1 MKKMLSLSAIGK
13 DKTGIVSSISEI
25 LFKLGCNIEDS
36 TMTLLSGQFAVILLL
51 DCPKNS
57 DVSKIK
63 RSLNA
68 SMKKL
73 GLSYSITEVD
83 KPKTNKKNFGDYIIA
98 VYGSDRVGIVY
109 NVSKYLADKKI
120 NITDVQTKISG
131 KKDKVYIMLLEV
143 NIPKTL
149 KIDNVKQNLK
159 QLAKELNVEIFVN
172 QADSQKI

>member
-57 DVSKIK
+57 DISKIK
-63 RSLNA
+63 RSLNS

-73 GLSYSITEVD
+73 GLSYSLTEVD
-83 KPKTNKKNFGDYIIA
+83 KPKINKKNFGDYIIA

-120 NITDVQTKISG
+120 NITDVQTKMSG
-131 KKDKVYIMLLEV
+131 KKDKVNIMLLEV

-149 KIDNVKQNLK
+149 KIEIVKQNLK
-159 QLAKELNVEIFVN
+159 QLAKKLNVEIFVN

>member
-57 DVSKIK
+57 DISKIK
-63 RSLNA
+63 RSLN
-68 SMKKL
+68 SLMKKL
-73 GLSYSITEVD
+73 GLSYSVTEVD
-83 KPKTNKKNFGDYIIA
+83 KPKTNKKNFGDYVIA

-120 NITDVQTKISG
+120 NITDVQTKVSG

-143 NIPKTL
+143 NIPKAL
-149 KIDNVKQNLK
+149 KIEIVKQNLK

>member
-1 MKKMLSLSAIGK
+1 MKMLSLSAIGK
-13 DKTGIVSSISEI
+13 DRTGIVSSISEI

-57 DVSKIK
+57 DVSTIK
-63 RSLNA
+63 RSLNS

-73 GLSYSITEVD
+73 GLSFSVTEVD
-83 KPKTNKKNFGDYIIA
+83 KPKTNKKNFGDYVIA

-109 NVSKYLADKKI
+109 NVSKFLAAKKI

-131 KKDKVYIMLLEV
+131 TKDKVYIMLLEV

-149 KIDNVKQNLK
+149 KIENVKQSLQ

-172 QADSQKI
+172 QADSSQI

>member
-13 DKTGIVSSISEI
+13 DRTGIVSSISEI

-63 RSLNA
+63 RSLNS

-73 GLSYSITEVD
+73 GLSYSINEVD
-83 KPKTNKKNFGDYIIA
+83 NPKTSKKNFGDYIIA

-109 NVSKYLADKKI
+109 NVSKFLADKKI

-143 NIPKTL
+143 NIPKIL
-149 KIDNVKQNLK
+149 KIETVKQNLK
-159 QLAKELNVEIFVN
+159 QLAQELNVEIFVN

>member
-57 DVSKIK
+57 DISKIK
-63 RSLNA
+63 RSLNS

-73 GLSYSITEVD
+73 GLSYSVTEVD
-83 KPKTNKKNFGDYIIA
+83 KPKINKKNFGDYVIA

-120 NITDVQTKISG
+120 NITDVQTRVSG

-143 NIPKTL
+143 NIPKAL
-149 KIDNVKQNLK
+149 KIEIVKQNLK

>member
-57 DVSKIK
+57 NISKIK
-63 RSLNA
+63 RSLNS
-68 SMKKL
+68 SMRKL
-73 GLSYSITEVD
+73 GLSYSVTEVD
-83 KPKTNKKNFGDYIIA
+83 KPKTNKKNFGDYVIA

-120 NITDVQTKISG
+120 NITDVQTKVSG

-172 QADSQKI
+172 QADSQKL

>member
-1 MKKMLSLSAIGK
+1 MLSLSAIGK
-13 DKTGIVSSISEI
+13 DRTGIVSSISEI

-57 DVSKIK
+57 DISKIK
-63 RSLNA
+63 RSLNS

-73 GLSYSITEVD
+73 GLSFSVTEVD

-109 NVSKYLADKKI
+109 NVSKFLAAKKI

-131 KKDKVYIMLLEV
+131 TKDKVYIMLLEV

-149 KIDNVKQNLK
+149 KIENVKQSLQ

-172 QADSQKI
+172 QADSSQI

>member
-25 LFKLGCNIEDS
+25 LFKAGCNIEDS

-57 DVSKIK
+57 DILKIE
-63 RSLNA
+63 RSLSS

-73 GLSYSITEVD
+73 GLSYSVTEVD
-83 KPKTNKKNFGDYIIA
+83 KPTMNKKNFGDYVIA
-98 VYGSDRVGIVY
+98 VYGFDRAGIVY
-109 NVSKYLADKKI
+109 KVSKYLSDKKI

-143 NIPKTL
+143 NIPKTVN
-149 KIDNVKQNLK
+149 IDEIKHNLHH
-159 QLAKELNVEIFVN
+159 LAQELNVEIFVN

>member
-57 DVSKIK
+57 DISKIK
-63 RSLNA
+63 RSLN
-68 SMKKL
+68 SSLKKL
-73 GLSYSITEVD
+73 DLSYSVTEVD
-83 KPKTNKKNFGDYIIA
+83 KPKINKKNFGDYVIA

-109 NVSKYLADKKI
+109 NVSKFLADKKI

-143 NIPKTL
+143 NIPKIL
-149 KIDNVKQNLK
+149 KIENVKQNLK
-159 QLAKELNVEIFVN
+159 QLAKELNVEIFIN

>member
-13 DKTGIVSSISEI
+13 DRTGIVSSISEI

-51 DCPKNS
+51 ACPKNS

-63 RSLNA
+63 RSLNS

-73 GLSYSITEVD
+73 GLSYSVTEVD

-98 VYGSDRVGIVY
+98 VYGQSRY
-109 NVSKYLADKKI
+109 RL
-120 NITDVQTKISG
+120 
-131 KKDKVYIMLLEV
+131 
-143 NIPKTL
+143 
-149 KIDNVKQNLK
+149 
-159 QLAKELNVEIFVN
+159 
-172 QADSQKI
+172 

>member
-13 DKTGIVSSISEI
+13 DRTGIVSSISEI

-57 DVSKIK
+57 DISKIK
-63 RSLNA
+63 RNLNSA
-68 SMKKL
+68 LKKL
-73 GLSYSITEVD
+73 DLAYSITEVD
-83 KPKTNKKNFGDYIIA
+83 KPAKDKKNYGDYIIA
-98 VYGSDRVGIVY
+98 VYGADRVGIVY

-131 KKDKVYIMLLEV
+131 KKDKVYIMLIEV
-143 NIPKTL
+143 NIPKAVNTEVF
-149 KIDNVKQNLK
+149 KNNLK

-172 QADSQKI
+172 QADSQQI

>member
-13 DKTGIVSSISEI
+13 DRTGIVSSISEI

-51 DCPKNS
+51 ACPKKA

-63 RSLNA
+63 RSLNS

-73 GLSYSITEVD
+73 GLSFSITEVD

-98 VYGSDRVGIVY
+98 VYGTDRVGIVY
-109 NVSKYLADKKI
+109 NVSKFLADKKI

>member
-13 DKTGIVSSISEI
+13 DRTGIVSSISEI

-57 DVSKIK
+57 DISKIK
-63 RSLNA
+63 RSLNS

-73 GLSYSITEVD
+73 GLSYSVTEVD
-83 KPKTNKKNFGDYIIA
+83 KPKTHKKNFGDYVIA

-143 NIPKTL
+143 NVPKTL
-149 KIDNVKQNLK
+149 KIENVKQDLK
-159 QLAKELNVEIFVN
+159 QLAKEHNVEIFIN

>member
-57 DVSKIK
+57 DISKIK
-63 RSLNA
+63 RSLNS

-73 GLSYSITEVD
+73 GLSYSVTEVD
-83 KPKTNKKNFGDYIIA
+83 KPKTNKKNFGDYVIA

-120 NITDVQTKISG
+120 NITDVQTKVSG

-143 NIPKTL
+143 NIPKAL
-149 KIDNVKQNLK
+149 KIEIVKQNLK